1 MNVSLISLEDMR
13 RVHGRR
19 QDGERDREA
28 SETYCFVIFCFWIAL
43 SQRRKVV
50 DKKKKKEAGGGGGKQ
65 HNVHCLHFPLI

>member
-19 QDGERDREA
+19 QDGERDGEA

-50 DKKKKKEAGGGGGKQ
+50 DKKKKKEAGGGG
-65 HNVHCLHFPLI
+65 NSIMFTACIFL